1 MKTILRGFRVAAVI
15 MIALFI
21 TATSAEA
28 GKRVLVKVDGSST
41 VFPITEAVSE
51 EFQIDRANKGIMVTV
66 GISGTGGGFKKF
78 CRGEIDVADASR
90 PIKKTEKELCA
101 KNGIKYIEL
110 PIAFDGI
117 AIIVN
122 KSNDFLNEITVDEL
136 SIMWSPEAQKKVLK
150 WSDVNPKW
158 PSKPLH
164 LFGPG
169 VDSGTFDYFTKS
181 INGKEGASRGD
192 FTATEDDNVIVQG
205 VSTDKNSLGF
215 LGLAYYEE
223 NQNKLKV
230 IPVVATTGKM
240 KGKAVTPNLETVR
253 DNIYTPLSRPIF
265 IYTGV
270 KASSKPHVDKFM
282 NFYLEMANE
291 LAEEVGYIPLSE
303 TEHKKT
309 LKIYKDKVT
318 GTIY

>member
-1 MKTILRGFRVAAVI
+1 MKTICRGFAIAAVI
-15 MIALFI
+15 MAALLLLPLK
-21 TATSAEA
+21 SEA
-28 GKRVLVKVDGSST
+28 KRVLVKVDGSST

-51 EFQIDRANKGIMVTV
+51 EFQMDRANKGIMVTV

-78 CRGEIDVADASR
+78 CRSEIDVTNASR
-90 PIKKTEKELCA
+90 PIKSTEIALCG
-101 KNGIKYIEL
+101 KNGVEYLEL

-122 KSNDFLNEITVDEL
+122 KSNSFLKEITVDEL
-136 SIMWSPEAQKKVLK
+136 KKMWSPEAQRKVLK
-150 WSDVNPKW
+150 WSDVNPAW
-158 PSKPLH
+158 PSTPLR

-169 VDSGTFDYFTKS
+169 VDSGTFDYFTKA
-181 INGKEGASRGD
+181 INGEEGASRGD

-205 VSTDKNSLGF
+205 VSTDKSALGF

-223 NQNKLKV
+223 NKNKLKV
-230 IPVVATTGKM
+230 VPVVATKGVN
-240 KGKAVTPNLETVR
+240 KGKAVEPNLETVR

-265 IYTGV
+265 IYASV
-270 KASSKPHVDKFM
+270 KASQKPEVDKFM
-282 NFYLEMANE
+282 KYYLKMAGE

-303 TEHKKT
+303 TEHGKT
-309 LKIYKDKVT
+309 LKIYNEKIT